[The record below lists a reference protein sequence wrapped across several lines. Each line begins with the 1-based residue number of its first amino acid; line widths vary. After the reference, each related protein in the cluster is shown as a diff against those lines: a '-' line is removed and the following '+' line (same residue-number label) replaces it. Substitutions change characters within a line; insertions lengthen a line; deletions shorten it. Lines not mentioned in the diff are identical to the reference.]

1 MNTLKNMTITG
12 KISLFFAIL
21 ISLSATSFILFLT
34 NNNTVEN
41 VMVDIAGRN
50 RMLSQRIAYH
60 AEIAFRNPNTDK
72 SILISS
78 ISLLDKSI
86 NTLSNGGIAPEVPG
100 NVEIAA
106 LKNKFP
112 KEFDRIQN
120 LWKEYKMHADQITS
134 NVSSAKSEEAI
145 KFIELNSTPLLTAL
159 NELVTVIVNSNSA
172 REKTSNFI
180 FVVVLSLT
188 LIIVILF
195 YTTVKTQIINQIK
208 TILPYFMDLSNGI
221 VGHEIK
227 VDTHDEIGMLI
238 NSFNKM
244 NARLSEIVGIITSGA
259 DNIVN
264 GSDQISSAAQT
275 VSQGASEQAASAE
288 EISSSIEEMVANIH
302 QNSENSR
309 VAEKIYTDAVV
320 MMKDTEKASLQSME
334 AIRVINDKISII
346 NDIAF
351 QTNLL
356 ALNAAVEAARAG
368 EHGKGFAVVA
378 TEVRKLAERSRIA
391 ADEITRLSTTSFQ
404 STEKTLQNAQKLAVE
419 VDKTAQL
426 IKEIAASSNEMN
438 HGAEQINNGV
448 QQMNTVIQQNA
459 ASSEELATSAEE
471 FASQA
476 EQLKESI
483 GFFKLAGKTKSG
495 TRQTLLIGW
504 SDTYKIGIRSIDD
517 QHRKLFD
524 LINKLY
530 QTYGQS
536 KSRSELKKVIVELV
550 DYTVYHFGFEEDIFK
565 KINYPSTT
573 KHIEQHKK
581 FVQKVQDFKS
591 KFDEGDVS
599 VALDIVHFLQD
610 WLVSHIMKTDK
621 SYAPEFRA
629 HGIN

>member
-1 MNTLKNMTITG
+1 MNTFRNMTIAA
-12 KISLFFAIL
+12 KVSLFFSVL
-21 ISLSATSFILFLT
+21 LGLSTISFVLFLA
-34 NNNTVEN
+34 NNNN
-41 VMVDIAGRN
+41 VDNVIVDVAGRN
-50 RMLSQRIAYH
+50 RMLSQRIGYH
-60 AEIAFRNPNTDK
+60 SEIAFRNPNADK
-72 SILISS
+72 TALTAA
-78 ISLLDKSI
+78 ISLLDRSI
-86 NTLSNGGIAPEVPG
+86 NILSNGGTAPEISG
-100 NVEIAA
+100 NVTIPA
-106 LKNKFP
+106 LKGKFS
-112 KEFDRIQN
+112 KEIDKIQL
-120 LWKEYKMHADQITS
+120 LWKDYKMHAERVI
-134 NVSSAKSEEAI
+134 SAGSIDNREISI
-145 KFIELNSTPLLTAL
+145 KFLES
-159 NELVTVIVNSNSA
+159 NSNSLLA
-172 REKTSNFI
+172 ALNDLVVVIVAHNAAKEKTSNII
-180 FVVVLSLT
+180 FALVLTLSLV
-188 LIIVILF
+188 IIVLF
-195 YTTVKTQIINQIK
+195 YLTVKTQIIGQIK

-227 VDTHDEIGMLI
+227 VTTHDEIGMLI

-244 NARLSEIVGIITSGA
+244 NSRLSEIVTIITSGA

-309 VAEKIYTDAVV
+309 VAEKIYTEAVV
-320 MMKDTEKASLQSME
+320 MMKDTEDASLQSMN
-334 AIRVINDKISII
+334 AIRIINDKITII

-378 TEVRKLAERSRIA
+378 SEVRKLAERSRIA
-391 ADEITRLSTTSFQ
+391 ADEITKLSTTSFK

-426 IKEIAASSNEMN
+426 IKEIAASSVEMN
-438 HGAEQINNGV
+438 HGAEQINSGV

-483 GFFKLAGKTKSG
+483 GFFKLAQKTKSG
-495 TRQTLLIGW
+495 SRSTSLIGW
-504 SDTYKIGIRSIDD
+504 NDTYKLGIKSIDD

-530 QTYGQS
+530 LTYGQS

-550 DYTVYHFGFEEDIFK
+550 DYTVYHFGFEEKIFER
-565 KINYPSTT
+565 INYPSTP
-573 KHIEQHKK
+573 KHLEQHKN

-591 KFDEGDVS
+591 KFDEGDIS

-610 WLVSHIMKTDK
+610 WLVSHIMKTDRA
-621 SYAPEFRA
+621 YIPEFKA
-629 HGIN
+629 HGIL